1 MSEKRQPW
9 VQDLLWRLEAL
20 GFDLF
25 IGAVR
30 MMGVDRASDFG
41 GWLGRTFGP
50 MSGAHKVASRN
61 LKLAFPD
68 KDAAWHETILR
79 EQWDG
84 LGRSFAEF
92 PLMDKILPSTGRV
105 EVVGKE
111 RLVEIAENRIP
122 VVFVSGHLSN
132 WEVMPAAIVDSG
144 VICEMTY
151 RAANNPYVD
160 KRIKE
165 SRFRYGVRLF
175 APKGGDGARE
185 LLEGMKQ
192 GKSVALMNDQKFNSG
207 VAAPFF
213 GHLAHTAPGPT
224 RLAIRFGTVL
234 QPMSVQRL
242 KGARFRAVVH
252 DPIVPPKTGDRT
264 ADIEAGVRMINAFME
279 DRIRER
285 PAEWF
290 WVHRRW
296 PNEVYAALAERE
308 RAAESSS

>member
-30 MMGVDRASDFG
+30 LMGVDRASDFG

-50 MSGAHKVASRN
+50 LSGAHKVASRN
-61 LKLAFPD
+61 LKLAFPER
-68 KDAAWHETILR
+68 DAAWHEQILR

-105 EVVGKE
+105 EVINKE

-144 VICEMTY
+144 VVCEMTY

-252 DPIVPPKTGDRT
+252 DPIIPPKTGDRT

-308 RAAESSS
+308 RNAGSAL

>member
-1 MSEKRQPW
+1 MTVSEHETTTNQAAEPTRR
-9 VQDLLWRLEAL
+9 DFLYMAT
-20 GFDLF
+20 GMA
-25 IGAVR
+25 GAV
-30 MMGVDRASDFG
+30 G
-41 GWLGRTFGP
+41 
-50 MSGAHKVASRN
+50 VASFAWPFIDQMRPDAST
-61 LKLAFPD
+61 LALASIEVDVSALEPGMSLTVKWQVLGHEQELTTVAFFT
-68 KDAAWHETILR
+68 DAA
-79 EQWDG
+79 
-84 LGRSFAEF
+84 A
-92 PLMDKILPSTGRV
+92 MDKILPSTGRV

-111 RLVEIAENRIP
+111 RLEEIARDKIP

-144 VICEMTY
+144 VVCEMTY

-160 KRIKE
+160 KRIKD

-185 LLEGMKQ
+185 LLEGMKE
-192 GKSVALMNDQKFNSG
+192 GRSVALMNDQKFNSG

-296 PNEVYAALAERE
+296 PV
-308 RAAESSS
+308 